1 MTQPAPDRSE
11 TAKQR
16 LQAEIQRGLPQQQ
29 ELIRKVEAMVIRD
42 RLVPPRSVTFHAKD
56 ETSVLHANY
65 ESGED
70 VVIHRHA
77 LQQLAQKVDFPLTYS
92 TRLMTPD
99 LWRRDLLAYNL
110 NQLYGNQT
118 FVDRKGNPAKFLHRC
133 VGNELRGFLSR
144 NYNRH
149 VASAPLLRS
158 FLGACKEVG
167 AEPVSAFASEVKVG
181 LTCFINEVFEP
192 LPGEYVAV
200 GTSWTNSDF
209 GRGKGRVR
217 LSMMRIM
224 SGTTQILEESWSRV
238 HLGSLI
244 EETDLEIS
252 EETARKEAEA
262 YMAIIREAV
271 LKQLEPEPVD
281 KLLEAI
287 QFAAAKQIPWAQLK
301 GQLARFLY
309 KEEVSA
315 VEAVLRAGK
324 DSIIDLPPISF
335 GPASGEFIPNGWWA
349 SNAVGW
355 VANKID
361 DPERKHE
368 VQQLAGELLGI
379 KV

>member
-1 MTQPAPDRSE
+1 MTQTAPDRTE
-11 TAKQR
+11 IAKQR
-16 LQAEIQRGLPQQQ
+16 LQAEIHKGLPQQQ
-29 ELIRKVEAMVIRD
+29 ELIRKVDAMVIRD
-42 RLVPPRSVTFHAKD
+42 RLVPPGSVTFHANED
-56 ETSVLHANY
+56 TLTLHARY
-65 ESGED
+65 QAGED
-70 VVIHRHA
+70 VSVHKHA
-77 LQQLAQKVDFPLTYS
+77 LEQLARKVDFPLTYS
-92 TRLMTPD
+92 TRLTTSD

-110 NQLYGNQT
+110 NELYGNQT
-118 FVDRKGNPAKFLHRC
+118 FVDRKGNPAKFLHRL
-133 VGNELRGFLSR
+133 VGTELRGFLSR
-144 NYNRH
+144 SYNRH

-167 AEPVSAFASEVKVG
+167 AEPVSAFASEVKMG
-181 LTCFINEVFEP
+181 LTCFINEIFEP

-209 GRGKGRVR
+209 GRGKGRVC
-217 LSMMRIM
+217 LTMMRIM

-271 LKQLEPEPVD
+271 LKQLEPEPID
-281 KLLEAI
+281 KLMEAI
-287 QFAAAKQIPWAQLK
+287 QIAAAKDIPWAQLR

-309 KEEVSA
+309 KEEISS

-324 DSIIDLPPISF
+324 ESIIDLPPISF
-335 GPASGEFIPNGWWA
+335 GSASGEFLPNGWWA

-355 VANKID
+355 IANKID
-361 DPERKHE
+361 DPERRHE
-368 VQQLAGELLGI
+368 VQQLAGELLGV